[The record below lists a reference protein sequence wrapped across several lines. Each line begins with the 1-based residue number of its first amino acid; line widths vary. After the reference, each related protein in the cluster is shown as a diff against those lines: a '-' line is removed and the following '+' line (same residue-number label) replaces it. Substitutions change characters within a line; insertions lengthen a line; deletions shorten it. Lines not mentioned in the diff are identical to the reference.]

1 MRMWN
6 RACIGQKM
14 CDCKTVQ
21 TGGDAAHDEAW
32 LRTKVAST
40 LPSVPHND
48 AGVVAGTSDDHSLVS
63 TAETGVHDNW
73 VLETNLKKRV
83 QLILG
88 AEVEEAMLL
97 HEKNCMEE
105 PLTLVCC
112 GHHEVEHAN
121 MKAKERDLVHDAGRD
136 WTTADDGV
144 GKLAAGRD
152 GASNLRSP
160 LAKLQAQASSETI
173 RGPNERAIR
182 FLPRVILSL
191 CFLIQATVESCCTA
205 MVQSDPL
212 AHAPKKSAR
221 SCGASYVCLQRV

>member
-1 MRMWN
+1 M
-6 RACIGQKM
+6 
-14 CDCKTVQ
+14 
-21 TGGDAAHDEAW
+21 GGDAAHDEAW

-40 LPSVPHND
+40 LPNVPRND
-48 AGVVAGTSDDHSLVS
+48 VGVVAGTSDDHSLVS
-63 TAETGVHDNW
+63 TAETTGVHDSW

-83 QLILG
+83 QPILG

-105 PLTLVCC
+105 LTLVCC

-121 MKAKERDLVHDAGRD
+121 MKAKERDLAHDAGRD
-136 WTTADDGV
+136 WTTADGGV
-144 GKLAAGRD
+144 GKLAAGQD
-152 GASNLRSP
+152 GALSLRSP

-182 FLPRVILSL
+182 FLPQEILSS
-191 CFLIQATVESCCTA
+191 CFLIQATVASCCTA

-221 SCGASYVCLQRV
+221 NCGASYVCLQRV